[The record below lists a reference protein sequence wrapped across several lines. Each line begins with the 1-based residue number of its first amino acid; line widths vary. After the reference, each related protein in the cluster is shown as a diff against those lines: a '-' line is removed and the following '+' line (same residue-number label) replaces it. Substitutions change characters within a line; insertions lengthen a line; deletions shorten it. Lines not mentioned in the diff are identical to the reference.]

1 MKYSIILNI
10 IFLLLSLV
18 NAGYIKKED
27 DNYLI
32 YVNNTYGVVSDNIKQ
47 KRQESQQYITSVM
60 EEIQNII
67 IENKDTYKN
76 PEELKVFEK
85 RQTNL
90 RKRNNNSKV
99 SYVNEI
105 SSVDDITVLSAYLS
119 NEVKEKV
126 NSIPSILGSEPR
138 RKISLIPS
146 NEKVI
151 KVDDN
156 KEKREFLEDKS
167 IDDVINE
174 IKLETGWKDVEYNKE
189 APLQLSLLS
198 QGYFN
203 GTTNQYDTNYYY
215 PKTAGQDID
224 VYVIDTAFDF
234 RTPEYANKE
243 ERVTKCLGYLVNGT
257 LQKPDSE
264 DYCEPMMLPGV
275 NNPAY
280 SMHGKITSMIV
291 GGLTQGAAN
300 KANIYGFAVAI
311 DGEDGDFSNE
321 MLLSGLDYLLNNVP
335 MRPHK
340 SIINLSL
347 GDYFSLKDSYYLDFT
362 TRVFNKFNEN
372 GVIVVSASGND
383 GVPVYDIEEDK
394 ISLPCALDNVIC
406 VGATDEFGYSNSIFD
421 LTGKMHP
428 ENYLKADF
436 SNFGEK
442 VDIYGPGF
450 IFFDGESVSDLLS
463 GETFLSG
470 GTSFSS
476 PIVAGVIATIM
487 SEHSDIQ
494 FNTQSMISYL
504 TDIGEKDIIEGI
516 PEGPNVFINN
526 GKHSVYFK
534 DVVEDD
540 STPSIIDDIYDDSN
554 PTEIGNIN
562 DDSNPTEIGNI
573 NDDSNVIEIEDSDDE
588 LSTIEDVTDIN
599 EIDIFDSDSDNEDD
613 SNKN

>member
-1 MKYSIILNI
+1 MKYSIILNN
-10 IFLLLSLV
+10 IFLLLNLV
-18 NAGYIKKED
+18 NAGNIKKED

-32 YVNNTYGVVSDNIKQ
+32 YVNNTYGVVSDNVHQ
-47 KRQESQQYITSVM
+47 KRQESQQYIASVM

-280 SMHGKITSMIV
+280 SMHGKITSMRV

-383 GVPVYDIEEDK
+383 GVPVYDIEEDQV
-394 ISLPCALDNVIC
+394 SLPCALDNVIC
-406 VGATDEFGYSNSIFD
+406 VGATYGYILLNKNDVND
-421 LTGKMHP
+421 LTDQMRP
-428 ENYLKADF
+428 ELYFRADY

-442 VDIYGPGF
+442 VEIYGPGF
-450 IFFDGESVSDLLS
+450 VSFDGESVSDLLS
-463 GETFLSG
+463 GENFQCE

-494 FNTQSMISYL
+494 FDTQSMISYL
-504 TDIGEKDIIEGI
+504 TNNGEKDIIEDI

-534 DVVEDD
+534 DVAEDD
-540 STPSIIDDIYDDSN
+540 STSSIIDDDSN
-554 PTEIGNIN
+554 PTEIGNI
-562 DDSNPTEIGNI
+562 S
-573 NDDSNVIEIEDSDDE
+573 DDSNVIEIEDSDDE

-613 SNKN
+613 SNN